1 MGALVLACLAC
12 AGGLWVL
19 RGDRP
24 ALAALSNAWLI
35 ASALVF
41 VAAAARRARRS
52 VGRQRRGWWLFC
64 AAGAA
69 FAVGQSTWTVLQV
82 QLGTEVP
89 FPSVPEIF
97 FFAEL
102 PLAAGGVL
110 CSARGR
116 WGGASRLRTVVDG
129 LLVASALLLISWST
143 ASGAWYEVNA
153 TAETLALIVGVAF
166 PVAHVVV
173 VTLVVIVV
181 ARNRAKANI
190 DLALVG
196 LGLVVSAAAYGQF
209 GVLTATGRYY
219 TGHPVDVAWVLSF
232 SLMTLGALAG
242 PARTDALRAAPR
254 SAVSG
259 TLAGIA
265 PVLLAGAALLVQSV
279 RLLSGAQPRAIV
291 LWTGAVLVA
300 LLLLRQ
306 VLSQREN
313 VALAHELE
321 RKVADRT
328 GELVGSEQRWRLL
341 ARASTAWTRAASA
354 RS

>member
-1 MGALVLACLAC
+1 VTDARERGGGRQRASAVGALVLACLAC

-129 LLVASALLLISWST
+129 LLVATALLLISWST
-143 ASGAWYEVNA
+143 ALGAWYEVNA
-153 TAETLALIVGVAF
+153 TAETLALFVGVAF

-173 VTLVVIVV
+173 VTLVVIVM
-181 ARNRAKANI
+181 ARNRA
-190 DLALVG
+190 
-196 LGLVVSAAAYGQF
+196 
-209 GVLTATGRYY
+209 
-219 TGHPVDVAWVLSF
+219 
-232 SLMTLGALAG
+232 
-242 PARTDALRAAPR
+242 
-254 SAVSG
+254 
-259 TLAGIA
+259 
-265 PVLLAGAALLVQSV
+265 
-279 RLLSGAQPRAIV
+279 
-291 LWTGAVLVA
+291 
-300 LLLLRQ
+300 
-306 VLSQREN
+306 
-313 VALAHELE
+313 
-321 RKVADRT
+321 
-328 GELVGSEQRWRLL
+328 
-341 ARASTAWTRAASA
+341 
-354 RS
+354 